1 MNDPTTFLIS
11 IVVPVYRSETIVPHL
26 CKSLKDALLQ
36 YNFEAILVN
45 DCSPDGSWEAIR
57 EQASL
62 DPRIHGVNLRGNVG
76 QDRAIMAGLN
86 YAKGDYVVIMDDDL
100 QHNPHDIPRLVE
112 EIVSHGDVI
121 YANFHVKKQTAF
133 KNLLSWGAGKVA
145 EVVMNKPPHIYLS
158 PFKIMKRDIA
168 KQIIQYR
175 GPFPY
180 IDGLLFQ
187 VTDNIYQVD
196 VHHQARHEGATTHT
210 FWKQANLFL
219 TLATNFSIIPLRF
232 ISIFGTICALVS
244 FLLGFYFFAIYF
256 LKGVVVVGW
265 TALALINLFI
275 GGMVMISLGIM
286 GEYIGRILM
295 NVNQSPQ
302 YVVKQTL
309 NISTD
314 SE

>member
-1 MNDPTTFLIS
+1 VS
-11 IVVPVYRSETIVPHL
+11 HL
-26 CKSLKDALLQ
+26 CKSLKDALLH

-45 DCSPDGSWEAIR
+45 DCSPDDSWNAIR
-57 EQASL
+57 EQASF
-62 DPRIHGVNLRGNVG
+62 DSRIHGVNLRGNVG

-86 YAKGDYVVIMDDDL
+86 YAKGDYIVIMDDDL
-100 QHNPHDIPRLVE
+100 QHNPLDIPCLVDQ
-112 EIVSHGDVI
+112 IVSHGDVI
-121 YANFHVKKQTAF
+121 YANFLEKKQTAF
-133 KNLLSWGAGKVA
+133 KNVLSWGAGKVA
-145 EVVMNKPPHIYLS
+145 ELVMKKPPHIYMS
-158 PFKIMKRDIA
+158 PFKIMKREIA
-168 KQIIQYR
+168 KQIINYH

-180 IDGLLFQ
+180 IDGILFQ
-187 VTDNIYQVD
+187 VTDDIHQIC
-196 VHHQARHEGATTHT
+196 VHHHTRHEGVTTHT

-232 ISIFGTICALVS
+232 ISIVGTMCAFLS
-244 FLLGFYFFAIYF
+244 FLLGFYFFAVYF
-256 LKGVVVVGW
+256 LKGIVVVGW

-309 NISTD
+309 NISAD